1 MLLDDD
7 CRRGDGGEGGVAA
20 VVSVG
25 MHDVGGEVVN
35 VGGTLCWSARTRT
48 WDMMAS
54 ESVALGHPAARP
66 LAGVHLGPTC
76 R

>member
-1 MLLDDD
+1 MLLYDN
-7 CRRGDGGEGGVAA
+7 CHRRDRADGVLPAI
-20 VVSVG
+20 VIVG

-54 ESVALGHPAARP
+54 ESVALGRPAARP